1 MIKLDADRA
10 VHFCGGLTR
19 RDFLHA
25 GAITML
31 GLTLPDF
38 IGLKELGA
46 VAPEKDINCI
56 QLMLVG

>member
-10 VHFCGGLTR
+10 VHFCDGVTR

-38 IGLKELGA
+38 FGLKALGA
-46 VAPEKDINCI
+46 SHRKRTSAVFS
-56 QLMLVG
+56 

>member
-10 VHFCGGLTR
+10 VHFCDGVTR

-31 GLTLPDF
+31 
-38 IGLKELGA
+38 A
-46 VAPEKDINCI
+46 
-56 QLMLVG
+56 